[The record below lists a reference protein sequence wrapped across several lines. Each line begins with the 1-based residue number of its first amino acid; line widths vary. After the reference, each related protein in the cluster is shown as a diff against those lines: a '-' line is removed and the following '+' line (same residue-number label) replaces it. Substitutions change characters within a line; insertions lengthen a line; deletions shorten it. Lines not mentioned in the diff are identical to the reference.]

1 LASALAFSRRL
12 FVNGKARANFHVG
25 LDKTAQLHRRHR
37 NWPFY
42 CVTRRAFNQYVVR
55 QIQSIH
61 HRQSGGKWLTTIQ
74 CPLSG
79 HFTGYWMASRGD
91 SGDDTDFYFI

>member
-1 LASALAFSRRL
+1 M
-12 FVNGKARANFHVG
+12 VNNEVKFKYHAAGNQF
-25 LDKTAQLHRRHR
+25 
-37 NWPFY
+37 PF
-42 CVTRRAFNQYVVR
+42 CEVFRAFNQYVVR
-55 QIQSIH
+55 QMQSIH

>member
-42 CVTRRAFNQYVVR
+42 CVTRHGGEGPSCCPGSLISKAATTSRRAE
-55 QIQSIH
+55 
-61 HRQSGGKWLTTIQ
+61 
-74 CPLSG
+74 
-79 HFTGYWMASRGD
+79 
-91 SGDDTDFYFI
+91 